1 MPKNNEERGQDI
13 MDDFV
18 YFIIAAVVAALH
30 IVVYSF
36 EKISKTT

>member
-1 MPKNNEERGQDI
+1 

-36 EKISKTT
+36 EKISFSP